1 MPVSS
6 KDQAKAWTPN
16 FSDGD
21 SVVMDGLAGWAANAK
36 VGTMV
41 FRFLPVFLVFCTTG
55 LVRADDSA
63 DQQFTKLLDR
73 IWASNME
80 NYPEWA
86 TSLGKRT
93 GLDRWTDNSEEA
105 LRAREAQSAKFL
117 AELKAIDASALSPSL
132 RLDHRLLVRDYE
144 RDVEGQRFPGE
155 YLALNQLG
163 GAHEGIVQ
171 LMDIV
176 PAEQPEDFEALLKR
190 LEAVPVVIDQ
200 NIALLQKG
208 LEKGVTPPQITL
220 GKVAEQIEALTVDDS
235 LENPI
240 LAPFR
245 KDTPRL
251 SAEEKKA
258 FQERGLKALRERV
271 LPALKKF
278 HTFAKDTY
286 VPGARKTLGMS
297 ALPDGEAWY
306 AYSAAGSTTTN
317 LTPKEIHE
325 IGLREVARIEAEM
338 EALKDRIGFKGSLAE
353 FAKFLR
359 EDPQFYYT
367 KPGELLAGYR
377 DICKRA
383 DAELPRLFG
392 KLPRMTYGVKA
403 VPEYAALSKPTAYYE
418 GGSLEAARPGYFVA
432 NTSKLDSRPKWE
444 MTALALH
451 EAVPGHHL
459 QIALAQEMGEK
470 HELLRERFYT
480 AYIEGWGL
488 YAESLGAEMGMY
500 EDPYADFGR
509 LTYEMWRAVRLV
521 VDTGLHAMGWTRE
534 QASEY
539 FRTHTAK
546 ADHDIAVEVDRYLV
560 WPGQAL
566 AYKIGQLKILE
577 LRQRAEK
584 ELGRKFD
591 IRKFHDTVL
600 AEGAVPLDVLDER
613 ITAWI
618 AGQKKE

>member
-1 MPVSS
+1 
-6 KDQAKAWTPN
+6 
-16 FSDGD
+16 
-21 SVVMDGLAGWAANAK
+21 
-36 VGTMV
+36 MV
-41 FRFLPVFLVFCTTG
+41 FRILPVVLVCCAAG

-63 DQQFTKLLDR
+63 DQKFTKLLDR
-73 IWASNME
+73 IWEWNME

-86 TSLGKRT
+86 TSQGKRT
-93 GLDRWTDNSEEA
+93 GLDRWTDDSEEA
-105 LRAREAQSAKFL
+105 IHAREAQREKFL
-117 AELKAIDASALSPSL
+117 EELKTIDAAALSPSK

-163 GAHEGIVQ
+163 GAHEGITQ
-171 LMDIV
+171 LMEVV
-176 PAEQPEDFEALLKR
+176 PAERPEDFEAILKR
-190 LEAVPVVIDQ
+190 LNAVPVVIEQ

-208 LEKGVTPPQITL
+208 LETGVTPPQATL

-245 KDTPRL
+245 KDTPLL
-251 SAEEKKA
+251 SVEEKKA
-258 FQERGLKALRERV
+258 FQDRGVKALRESV

-278 HTFAKDTY
+278 HAFAKDTY
-286 VPGARKTLGMS
+286 VPGARQTLGMS
-297 ALPDGEAWY
+297 AMPDGEAWY
-306 AYSAAGSTTTN
+306 VFSAAGSTTTN

-325 IGLREVARIEAEM
+325 IGLKEVARIEAEM
-338 EALKDRIGFKGSLAE
+338 QVLKDKTGFKGSLGE
-353 FAKFLR
+353 FGKFLR
-359 EDPQFYYT
+359 EDPQFFYAKT
-367 KPGELLAGYR
+367 EDLLAGYR

-392 KLPRMTYGVKA
+392 KLPRMTYGVKP
-403 VPEYAALSKPTAYYE
+403 VPDFAALSKPTAYYE
-418 GGSLEAARPGYFVA
+418 GGSIEAARPGYFVA

-459 QIALAQEMGEK
+459 QIALAQEMDEK

-488 YAESLGAEMGMY
+488 YAESLGTEMGMY
-500 EDPYADFGR
+500 KDPYADFGR

-521 VDTGLHAMGWTRE
+521 VDTGMHSLGWSRE
-534 QASEY
+534 QAIDY
-539 FRTHTAK
+539 FRAHTAK
-546 ADHDIAVEVDRYLV
+546 GDHDIAVEVDRYLV

-577 LRQRAEK
+577 LRKRAEK
-584 ELGRKFD
+584 ELGKKFS
-591 IRKFHDTVL
+591 IRAFHDAVL
-600 AEGAVPLDVLDER
+600 ADGAVPLDVLDER

-618 AGQKKE
+618 AAEKAK

>member
-1 MPVSS
+1 
-6 KDQAKAWTPN
+6 
-16 FSDGD
+16 
-21 SVVMDGLAGWAANAK
+21 
-36 VGTMV
+36 MV
-41 FRFLPVFLVFCTTG
+41 FRILPVVLVCCAAG

-63 DQQFTKLLDR
+63 DQKFTKLLDR
-73 IWASNME
+73 IWEWNME

-86 TSLGKRT
+86 TSQGKRT
-93 GLDRWTDNSEEA
+93 GLDRWTDDSEEA
-105 LRAREAQSAKFL
+105 IHAREAQREKFL
-117 AELKAIDASALSPSL
+117 EELKTIDAAALSPSK

-163 GAHEGIVQ
+163 GAHEGITQ
-171 LMDIV
+171 LMEVV
-176 PAEQPEDFEALLKR
+176 PAERPEDFEAILKR
-190 LEAVPVVIDQ
+190 LNAVPVVIEQ

-208 LEKGVTPPQITL
+208 LETGVTPPQATL

-245 KDTPRL
+245 KDTPLL
-251 SAEEKKA
+251 SVEEKKA
-258 FQERGLKALRERV
+258 FQDRGVKALRESV

-278 HTFAKDTY
+278 HAFAKDTY
-286 VPGARKTLGMS
+286 VPGARQTLGMS
-297 ALPDGEAWY
+297 AMPDGEAWY
-306 AYSAAGSTTTN
+306 VFSAAGSTTTN

-325 IGLREVARIEAEM
+325 IGLKEVARIEAEM
-338 EALKDRIGFKGSLAE
+338 QVLKDKTGFKGSLVE
-353 FAKFLR
+353 FGKFLR
-359 EDPQFYYT
+359 EDPQFFYA
-367 KPGELLAGYR
+367 KPEDLLAGYR

-392 KLPRMTYGVKA
+392 KLPRMTYGVKP
-403 VPEYAALSKPTAYYE
+403 VPDFAALSKPTAYYE
-418 GGSLEAARPGYFVA
+418 GGSIEAARPGYFVA

-459 QIALAQEMGEK
+459 QIALAQEMDEK

-488 YAESLGAEMGMY
+488 YAESLGTEMGMY
-500 EDPYADFGR
+500 KDPYADFGR

-521 VDTGLHAMGWTRE
+521 VDTGMHSLGWSRE
-534 QASEY
+534 QAIDY
-539 FRTHTAK
+539 FRAHTAK
-546 ADHDIAVEVDRYLV
+546 GDHDIAVEVDRYLV

-577 LRQRAEK
+577 LRKRAEK
-584 ELGRKFD
+584 ELGKKFS
-591 IRKFHDTVL
+591 IRAFHDAVL
-600 AEGAVPLDVLDER
+600 ADGAVPLDVLDER

-618 AGQKKE
+618 AAEKAK